1 MPDPIQPSDSADAK
15 IAFEN
20 IAEPRPSEA
29 DVVKTL
35 VEVENATTNVHATK
49 SVATQIAPPSPP
61 APGDVRRESWAV
73 GRGPVA
79 IFIALGIGMALG
91 LSLLL
96 VRGIERGSKQLS
108 DLANSGRISSGHG
121 NSRGNAREQTRPVID
136 AAVQKRAEELL
147 ARVAAGDNG
156 AADQVLAE
164 SGDWTGKSHRSP
176 RTDQSITA
184 GMNSSNMHAREASLQ
199 AHLALDGVFRDER
212 GFAMM
217 ERAVGNAGQ
226 RAWALWMLGALGNRG
241 VDPIHTL
248 KIIGSYLNDPS
259 ASVRASSVDALS
271 LVGTD
276 ETIPMLLDRFRS
288 DPSSVVQERAAC
300 AIAESG
306 MYTHGQRMTAASSLV
321 GWLDDSLL
329 TAQQRR
335 WTVQA
340 LGDISGK
347 NLGTDSAVWRAT
359 SQMREVAHPLIWCCV
374 LHRGQQSL
382 RNELI
387 SLLVHF

>member
-1 MPDPIQPSDSADAK
+1 MPDPIQPNDSANAK
-15 IAFEN
+15 IASEN

-29 DVVKTL
+29 DVVKAL
-35 VEVENATTNVHATK
+35 VEVENATTNGEATK
-49 SVATQIAPPSPP
+49 IAPPSPP
-61 APGDVRRESWAV
+61 APGDVRRDSWAV

-91 LSLLL
+91 VSLLL
-96 VRGIERGSKQLS
+96 VRGIERGSKRLS
-108 DLANSGRISSGHG
+108 GLANSGRISSGHG
-121 NSRGNAREQTRPVID
+121 NSRGNAREQTRPAID
-136 AAVQKRAEELL
+136 VDTAVQKRAEELL
-147 ARVAAGDNG
+147 SRVAAGDSA

-164 SGDWTGKSHRSP
+164 SSDWTGKSRRSP

-199 AHLALDGVFRDER
+199 AQLALDGVFRDER

-241 VDPIHTL
+241 VDPIHTA

-276 ETIPMLLDRFRS
+276 ETIPMLLDRFRN
-288 DPSSVVQERAAC
+288 DPSPVVQERAAC

-306 MYTHGQRMTAASSLV
+306 MYTHEQRMTAASSLV

-347 NLGTDSAVWRAT
+347 NLGTDSAAWRSWYEGA
-359 SQMREVAHPLIWCCV
+359 R
-374 LHRGQQSL
+374 
-382 RNELI
+382 
-387 SLLVHF
+387 

>member
-15 IAFEN
+15 IASEN

-241 VDPIHTL
+241 VDPIHTA

-288 DPSSVVQERAAC
+288 DPSPVVQERAAC

-347 NLGTDSAVWRAT
+347 NLGTDSAAWRSWYEGA
-359 SQMREVAHPLIWCCV
+359 R
-374 LHRGQQSL
+374 
-382 RNELI
+382 
-387 SLLVHF
+387 

>member
-15 IAFEN
+15 IASEN

-29 DVVKTL
+29 DVVKAL
-35 VEVENATTNVHATK
+35 VEVENATTNIEATK
-49 SVATQIAPPSPP
+49 SVATQSAPPSPP

-91 LSLLL
+91 VSLLL
-96 VRGIERGSKQLS
+96 VRGIERGSKELS
-108 DLANSGRISSGHG
+108 GLANSGRISSGQG
-121 NSRGNAREQTRPVID
+121 NSRGNARAQTMPAVD

-147 ARVAAGDNG
+147 SRVAAGDSA

-164 SGDWTGKSHRSP
+164 SSDWTGKSRRSP

-184 GMNSSNMHAREASLQ
+184 GMNSSNMHAREAALQ
-199 AHLALDGVFRDER
+199 AQLALDGVFRDER

-241 VDPIHTL
+241 VDPIHTA
-248 KIIGSYLNDPS
+248 KIIGSYLTDPS
-259 ASVRASSVDALS
+259 ASVRASAVDALS

-276 ETIPMLLDRFRS
+276 ETIPMLLDRFRN
-288 DPSSVVQERAAC
+288 DPSPVVQERAAC

-306 MYTHGQRMTAASSLV
+306 MYTHEQRMTAASSLV

-329 TAQQRR
+329 TTQQRR

-347 NLGTDSAVWRAT
+347 NLGTDSAAWRSWYEGA
-359 SQMREVAHPLIWCCV
+359 R
-374 LHRGQQSL
+374 
-382 RNELI
+382 
-387 SLLVHF
+387 

>member
-15 IAFEN
+15 IASEN

-29 DVVKTL
+29 DVVKAL
-35 VEVENATTNVHATK
+35 VEVENATTNVVATK
-49 SVATQIAPPSPP
+49 SVATQSAPP
-61 APGDVRRESWAV
+61 APGDVRRESWVV

-91 LSLLL
+91 ISLLL
-96 VRGIERGSKQLS
+96 VRGIERGSKRLS
-108 DLANSGRISSGHG
+108 GLADSGRISSGHGSGHG
-121 NSRGNAREQTRPVID
+121 NSRGNAREQTRPAIDVD

-147 ARVAAGDNG
+147 ARVAAGDTG
-156 AADQVLAE
+156 AADHVLAE
-164 SGDWTGKSHRSP
+164 SSDWTGKSRRSP

-199 AHLALDGVFRDER
+199 AQLALDGVFRDER

-217 ERAVGNAGQ
+217 ERAVGNPGQ

-241 VDPIHTL
+241 INPIHTA
-248 KIIGSYLNDPS
+248 KIIGAYLSDPS
-259 ASVRASSVDALS
+259 VSVRASSVDALS

-276 ETIPMLLDRFRS
+276 ETIPMLLDRFRN
-288 DPSSVVQERAAC
+288 DPSPVVQERAAC

-306 MYTHGQRMTAASSLV
+306 MYTHEQRMTAASSLV

-347 NLGTDSAVWRAT
+347 NLGTDSAAWR
-359 SQMREVAHPLIWCCV
+359 SWYEGGR
-374 LHRGQQSL
+374 
-382 RNELI
+382 
-387 SLLVHF
+387 

>member
-1 MPDPIQPSDSADAK
+1 MPDPIQPNDSANAK
-15 IAFEN
+15 IASEN

-29 DVVKTL
+29 DVVKAL
-35 VEVENATTNVHATK
+35 VEVENATTNV
-49 SVATQIAPPSPP
+49 VATQSAPPAPP
-61 APGDVRRESWAV
+61 APGDVRRESWVV

-91 LSLLL
+91 VSLLL
-96 VRGIERGSKQLS
+96 VRGIERGSKRLS
-108 DLANSGRISSGHG
+108 GLADSGRISSGHG
-121 NSRGNAREQTRPVID
+121 NSRGNAREQTRPAID

-164 SGDWTGKSHRSP
+164 SSDWTGKSRRSP
-176 RTDQSITA
+176 RTDQFITA

-199 AHLALDGVFRDER
+199 AQLALDGVFRDER

-217 ERAVGNAGQ
+217 ERAVGNPGQ

-241 VDPIHTL
+241 VDPIHTA
-248 KIIGSYLNDPS
+248 KIIGAYLNDPS

-271 LVGTD
+271 LVGAD
-276 ETIPMLLDRFRS
+276 ETIPMLLDRFRN
-288 DPSSVVQERAAC
+288 DPSPVVQERAAC

-306 MYTHGQRMTAASSLV
+306 MYTHEQRMTAASSLV

-347 NLGTDSAVWRAT
+347 NLGTDSAAWRSWYEGA
-359 SQMREVAHPLIWCCV
+359 R
-374 LHRGQQSL
+374 
-382 RNELI
+382 
-387 SLLVHF
+387 

>member
-15 IAFEN
+15 IASEN

-29 DVVKTL
+29 DVVKAL
-35 VEVENATTNVHATK
+35 VEVENATTNIEATK
-49 SVATQIAPPSPP
+49 SAATQSAPPSPP

-91 LSLLL
+91 VSLLL
-96 VRGIERGSKQLS
+96 VRGIERGSKELS
-108 DLANSGRISSGHG
+108 GLANSGRISSGHG
-121 NSRGNAREQTRPVID
+121 NSRGNAREQSRPVID

-156 AADQVLAE
+156 AADHVLAE
-164 SGDWTGKSHRSP
+164 SSDWTGKSRRSP

-199 AHLALDGVFRDER
+199 AQLALDGVFRDER

-241 VDPIHTL
+241 VNPIHTA

-259 ASVRASSVDALS
+259 ASVRSSSVDALS

-276 ETIPMLLDRFRS
+276 ETIPMLLDRFRN
-288 DPSSVVQERAAC
+288 DPSPVVQERAAC

-306 MYTHGQRMTAASSLV
+306 MYTHEQRMTAASSLV

-347 NLGTDSAVWRAT
+347 NLGTDSAAWR
-359 SQMREVAHPLIWCCV
+359 SWYEGVR
-374 LHRGQQSL
+374 
-382 RNELI
+382 
-387 SLLVHF
+387 